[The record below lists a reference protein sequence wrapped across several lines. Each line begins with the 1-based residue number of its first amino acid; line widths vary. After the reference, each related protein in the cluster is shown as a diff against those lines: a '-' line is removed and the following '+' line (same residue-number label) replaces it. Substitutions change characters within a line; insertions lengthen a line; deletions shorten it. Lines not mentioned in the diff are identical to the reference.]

1 MKKILS
7 TILLTLVGAVTM
19 MAQMQMPSIPVDPD
33 VRIGKLDNGLTYY
46 IRHNNWPENRAEFY
60 IAQKVGSIQENDD
73 QRGLAHF
80 LEHMAFNG
88 SKHFK
93 GNELLRWC
101 ESIGVKFGTDLN
113 AYTSIDQTVY
123 NISNV
128 PTTRESIVDSC
139 LLILYDWADGLLL
152 EQEEIEKERGV
163 IHEEW
168 RLRTSAQQRMLERD
182 LPKLYPGSKYGHRMP
197 IGLMEIIDNFERPF
211 LQAYYEKWYRPDNQA
226 IIVVGDVDVNKVEEK
241 IKGMF
246 ADIKLPENP
255 EKVVKY
261 PVPDN
266 AEPIIVIDK
275 DKEQRYNI
283 MEVLMK
289 HEAFP
294 DTLKGTMAY
303 LITDYIKDAA
313 LSMLRDRLKEYAE
326 KPESPFLQAFASDG
340 QYLLSNTV
348 DAFELG
354 FLPKDGQTEA
364 ALTAVLT
371 EARRAAE
378 FGFTPTEY
386 NRFKA
391 DFTSNLDKQYS
402 NKDKRFN
409 SQFVNQYVQHFID
422 NEPIPSIDYTYET
435 MKQIVP
441 LIPIEAVNALIK
453 ELVAKDAKNL
463 VILNFNKEGDNK
475 ILSENSVV
483 GVINGFF
490 PNAKYDVVEKENY
503 QPAQAIIPPNLDI
516 VENSIAFLDK
526 SGKKSINANGS
537 YAIQFQIKNS
547 GKGEGKGC
555 KVKITAKGNTKG
567 INYKEMSLKSI
578 PAGETQTIKI
588 PITSDINTEDGQ
600 VEFSI
605 QVTEPNGFGTDPHYL
620 SVATHVFEEPSL
632 KIVDYSITAN
642 NGSVLKK
649 KQPFDLQL
657 LLQNIKHGQAD
668 VVTVSLDIPQ
678 NVMLLEGNSKEHFP
692 IISGGETK
700 SLVYSLIVNNNYVGN
715 KIPIT
720 IHVKEKYGKYAED
733 KTINLS
739 IDQSLAS
746 TKIAVNENQQVQEN
760 VQIAHFDDEVDKNLP
775 IADKQQKN
783 TFAVIIGNENYSLVA
798 PVPFALNDAKM
809 FSEYCRQT
817 LGLPST
823 NIRCYENATL
833 GMFYSAINDIKRIAN
848 AYKGNIK
855 ILFYYAGH
863 GIPDENTHD
872 AFILPVDADGREVET
887 CYKLSR
893 LYQELGSLNAK
904 NVFVFMDACF
914 SGAKRGEGMLAS
926 ARGVAIKAK
935 NTIPEGNIVVLS
947 AASNEETAYPY
958 KEKKH
963 GLFTYFLLKKL
974 QETKGECTIGE
985 LGEFVKREV
994 LQHSVLVNRK
1004 SQTPTLIPSQ
1014 AISVGWEGL
1023 KLK

>member
-128 PTTRESIVDSC
+128 PTTREGIVDSC

-226 IIVVGDVDVNKVEEK
+226 IIVVGDIDVNKVEEK

-354 FLPKDGQTEA
+354 FLPKEGQTEA

-422 NEPIPSIDYTYET
+422 NDPIPSIDYTYET
-435 MKQIVP
+435 MKQIIPV
-441 LIPIEAVNALIK
+441 IPIEAIN
-453 ELVAKDAKNL
+453 EVAKQLISQKDSNL
-463 VILNFNKEGDNK
+463 VVLNFNNEKEGAVYPTEDGVKKAIAAARAAQIEAYVDNVK
-475 ILSENSVV
+475 DEPLMTTMPKKGSVKKETKNDKFGYTELELSNGVKVVLKKTDLKKDQVILRGE
-483 GVINGFF
+483 GFGGSALYGEKDF
-490 PNAKYDVVEKENY
+490 ANIKMFDDVVEASGLGNFTHTELEKALAGKIASASLSMSTYRQNVSGSSTPKDVETMLQLVYLYFTNINKDQKSFDNMMSTTETMLKNRLLQPENVLNDSV
-503 QPAQAIIPPNLDI
+503 QATFSCHNPR
-516 VENSIAFLDK
+516 F
-526 SGKKSINANGS
+526 KSIEASELKNVS
-537 YAIQFQIKNS
+537 YDRVLQI
-547 GKGEGKGC
+547 
-555 KVKITAKGNTKG
+555 AK
-567 INYKEMSLKSI
+567 ER
-578 PAGETQTIKI
+578 
-588 PITSDINTEDGQ
+588 
-600 VEFSI
+600 
-605 QVTEPNGFGTDPHYL
+605 
-620 SVATHVFEEPSL
+620 
-632 KIVDYSITAN
+632 TAN
-642 NGSVLKK
+642 AAR
-649 KQPFDLQL
+649 F
-657 LLQNIKHGQAD
+657 AA
-668 VVTVSLDIPQ
+668 
-678 NVMLLEGNSKEHFP
+678 F
-692 IISGGETK
+692 
-700 SLVYSLIVNNNYVGN
+700 
-715 KIPIT
+715 
-720 IHVKEKYGKYAED
+720 KEK
-733 KTINLS
+733 
-739 IDQSLAS
+739 
-746 TKIAVNENQQVQEN
+746 
-760 VQIAHFDDEVDKNLP
+760 
-775 IADKQQKN
+775 
-783 TFAVIIGNENYSLVA
+783 
-798 PVPFALNDAKM
+798 
-809 FSEYCRQT
+809 
-817 LGLPST
+817 
-823 NIRCYENATL
+823 
-833 GMFYSAINDIKRIAN
+833 
-848 AYKGNIK
+848 
-855 ILFYYAGH
+855 
-863 GIPDENTHD
+863 
-872 AFILPVDADGREVET
+872 GREGQEGRH
-887 CYKLSR
+887 R
-893 LYQELGSLNAK
+893 L
-904 NVFVFMDACF
+904 
-914 SGAKRGEGMLAS
+914 
-926 ARGVAIKAK
+926 
-935 NTIPEGNIVVLS
+935 
-947 AASNEETAYPY
+947 
-958 KEKKH
+958 
-963 GLFTYFLLKKL
+963 
-974 QETKGECTIGE
+974 
-985 LGEFVKREV
+985 
-994 LQHSVLVNRK
+994 
-1004 SQTPTLIPSQ
+1004 
-1014 AISVGWEGL
+1014 
-1023 KLK
+1023 